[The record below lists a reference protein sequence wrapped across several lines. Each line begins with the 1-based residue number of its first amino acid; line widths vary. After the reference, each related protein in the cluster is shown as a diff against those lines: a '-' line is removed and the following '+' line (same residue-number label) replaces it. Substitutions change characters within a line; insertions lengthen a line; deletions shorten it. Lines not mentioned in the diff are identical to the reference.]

1 MRAYAT
7 RPPRKDTRPR
17 SDETTQTD
25 FGAMDI
31 YANTPA
37 PTSGIDACTEDGFAL
52 NSGMR
57 VSGSGVLIIGG
68 EAFKWRPWILNAQK
82 GEATSVGSSR
92 SAPLTKGKSGASKMR
107 RVENVFGSGRL
118 VNQKGQWEVD
128 KVAWGLLELVWPK
141 PGMHVRP
148 FWQLV

>member
-68 EAFKWRPWILNAQK
+68 EAFKW
-82 GEATSVGSSR
+82 
-92 SAPLTKGKSGASKMR
+92 
-107 RVENVFGSGRL
+107 
-118 VNQKGQWEVD
+118 
-128 KVAWGLLELVWPK
+128 
-141 PGMHVRP
+141 
-148 FWQLV
+148 